1 MKTKFTNKKM
11 QLNYLNKPFF
21 ENGCIEKISTI
32 LEDQDIYNPL
42 ICTDPGI
49 TNAGMTDQ
57 LVGLLSTKIK
67 HSIYDKTP
75 ANPTEQSVSEALEI
89 LQKDKCDGIIGFGG
103 GSSIDLAKAVALMAN
118 HEGKLVDYSVNE
130 GGIKKIKELA
140 PMIAIPTTSGT
151 GSEVSAGSVII
162 MNDGR
167 KLILASDFL
176 RPKVAI
182 CDPELTIGLPPL
194 LTAGVGM
201 DALTHCIEAV
211 LSPRV
216 DPPAEAVGLDG
227 VEKIIKKKSLLRSV
241 EDGQDKD
248 ARWNMMMAST
258 EGAMAFSKGL
268 GAVHSMSHA
277 LGADQNLRLH
287 HGTLNAVLLPVVLRF
302 NANHVDDKYSRI
314 ALAMGEREDADLADL
329 IEKLN
334 VEIGLPSSLKEM
346 GVKDEMIPELVEHAK
361 NDPSNAT
368 TPRLPNDGEWNQLF
382 MDAM

>member
-1 MKTKFTNKKM
+1 M

-21 ENGCIEKISTI
+21 ENGCIEKISAI
-32 LEDQDIYNPL
+32 LEDQNIFNPL

-57 LVGLLSTKIK
+57 LVGLLSTKVK
-67 HSIYDKTP
+67 HSIYDQTP

-118 HEGKLVDYSVNE
+118 HDGKLVDYSVNE

-314 ALAMGEREDADLADL
+314 ALAMGEREDADLAEI

-334 VEIGLPSSLKEM
+334 VKIGLPSSLKEM
-346 GVKDEMIPELVEHAK
+346 GVRDEMIPELVEHAK
-361 NDPSNAT
+361 HDPSNAT
-368 TPRLPNDGEWNQLF
+368 TPRLPNDSEWNQLF
-382 MDAM
+382 VDAM